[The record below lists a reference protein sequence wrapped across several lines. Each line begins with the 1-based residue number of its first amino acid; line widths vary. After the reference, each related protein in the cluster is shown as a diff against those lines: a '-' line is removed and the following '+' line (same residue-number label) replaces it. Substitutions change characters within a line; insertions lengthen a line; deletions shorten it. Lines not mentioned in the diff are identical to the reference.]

1 MNNVEGP
8 CSFFFTKI
16 TFLVIVSSQKTQFQ
30 RKRLPT
36 ATITSASEPPTVDT
50 APVMMPTN

>member
-1 MNNVEGP
+1 MLKLWP
-8 CSFFFTKI
+8 CSFFFYKNY
-16 TFLVIVSSQKTQFQ
+16 LVIVSSQKTQFQ